1 MMPLLRVAALCKRF
15 GGLTA
20 CDDVSFEVAA
30 GEIVGLIG
38 PNGAGKTTLF
48 SQIAGLLRPDS
59 GRVEFD
65 GRPLSG
71 LPAHRVCRAGVV
83 KTFQNVASFG
93 DMTVLENATI
103 GGLARVGLGVARERA
118 QAAINRTGLAGRE
131 QALAG
136 DLSLP
141 ERARL
146 EIARALTT
154 RPRLML
160 LDEAMATLAP
170 AEQRDIVA
178 LVRELR
184 DEGMTF
190 LVIEH
195 HMKTIMSM
203 CERILVLNF
212 GRLIAQGTPQQVSRD
227 PQVVAAYLGS
237 AASTAST
244 ASTASGVSGVSVAS
258 AGTAGTAPDLPS
270 TAPDSPSAQSGH
282 A

>member
-1 MMPLLRVAALCKRF
+1 MTPLLRVDLLSKRF

-20 CDDVSFEVAA
+20 CDKVSFDVAA

-38 PNGAGKTTLF
+38 PNGAGKTTVF
-48 SQIAGLLRPDS
+48 NQIAGLIRLDS
-59 GRVEFD
+59 GRVVFD
-65 GRPLSG
+65 GRILSG
-71 LPAHRVCRAGVV
+71 RPPHRVCRAGVV

-93 DMTVLENATI
+93 DMTVLENATV
-103 GGLARVGLGVARERA
+103 GGLAHAGLVEARERA
-118 QAAINRTGLAGRE
+118 HAAIARAGLAGRE
-131 QALAG
+131 QVLAG
-136 DLSLP
+136 NLSLP

-146 EIARALTT
+146 EIARALAT

-178 LVRELR
+178 LVRLLR
-184 DEGMTF
+184 DEGITF
-190 LVIEH
+190 VVIEH

-227 PQVVAAYLGS
+227 PQVITAYLG
-237 AASTAST
+237 TA
-244 ASTASGVSGVSVAS
+244 AS
-258 AGTAGTAPDLPS
+258 AGAAAAAATSAPEAGLA
-270 TAPDSPSAQSGH
+270 
-282 A
+282 